1 MTEVPRNPGAAPN
14 TNFAKLPGSYL
25 FSEMSKRQAAYLA
38 EFPGEKLL
46 HMGIGDVTRP
56 LFPSVVAAMHRA
68 VDEMASPETFR
79 GYAPEQGYGFL
90 RELIAQNDFAARGAD
105 IGPDEIFVSDGAKT
119 DCANIGE
126 LFGPDN
132 VVAVCDPV
140 YPVYVDSSAM
150 SGRAG
155 DYENGRWT
163 KLVYLPCTES
173 NGFLPALPTARA
185 DLVWLCFPNNPTG
198 AAAPREELQ
207 KWVDYCNEH
216 DSVLLFDAAYE
227 AYITDPDIPHT
238 IYELPGATNCAIEF
252 RSFSKSA
259 GFTGTRCAYTVVPR
273 SLRRGGMNLHD
284 MWFRRQSTKFN
295 GVSYIVQRGAAAVY
309 SEQGRR
315 EQQETLAY
323 YRENARIIREA
334 LDGAGLRY
342 SGGVN
347 SPYIW
352 IKLPAGLG
360 SWEAF
365 DLLLHEAKVIITP
378 GAGFGACG
386 EGYIRA
392 TAFGGRENT
401 RIAASRLAAALR

>member
-1 MTEVPRNPGAAPN
+1 MA
-14 TNFAKLPGSYL
+14 
-25 FSEMSKRQAAYLA
+25 KRQAAYLS

-56 LFPSVVAAMHRA
+56 LFPSVIAAMHQA
-68 VDEMASPETFR
+68 VDEMASAGSFR
-79 GYAPEQGYGFL
+79 GYAPEQGYSFL

-105 IGPDEIFVSDGAKT
+105 IQADEIFVSDGAKT
-119 DCANIGE
+119 DCANIGD

-163 KLVYLPCTES
+163 KLQYLPCTES
-173 NGFLPALPTARA
+173 NGFMPALPTARA
-185 DLVWLCFPNNPTG
+185 DLIWLCFRTT
-198 AAAPREELQ
+198 PRGRGLPRELQ

-238 IYELPGATNCAIEF
+238 IYELPGAERCAIEF

-259 GFTGTRCAYTVVPR
+259 GFTGTRCAYTVIPR
-273 SLRRGGMNLHD
+273 SLCRGGMNLND

-295 GVSYIVQRGAAAVY
+295 GVPYVVQRGAAAVY
-309 SEQGRR
+309 SEHGRR

-323 YRENARIIREA
+323 YRENARIIRRRWRA
-334 LDGAGLRY
+334 RGFGTAAASFPLHLDQA
-342 SGGVN
+342 
-347 SPYIW
+347 
-352 IKLPAGLG
+352 PAGLG

-365 DLLLHEAKVIITP
+365 DLLLHQAKVIITP

-392 TAFGGRENT
+392 TAFGNAENT